1 MNKFRY
7 KKRKDWSKN
16 ERTFF
21 KICNFIVLSR
31 KRIKKVFEAFDSLEK
46 LSNKSHYQYTENDI
60 NLLKGIILENLEDK
74 LKNFNKDLSIFK
86 DSDIEIFQNHL
97 DELKAENLRL
107 ENENKRLQ
115 FIIENFVKEKEI
127 SEIDDIK
134 SLVSKN
140 IPANRKL
147 KTSLKN
153 EKINFS
159 KENIRKFLKLWS
171 EGKTT
176 AEIVNIYKNKRI
188 VRKRRKKKV
197 EDLDYF
203 LFFFSYMPT
212 KSSGAIIKGGNPASL
227 VQFAIMDLKKGNKN
241 FGHSISNI
249 LSRTSSVAFSIVK
262 IPQYT
267 PSTMKSVESLVFVS
281 LLIDNSTS

>member
-1 MNKFRY
+1 MSLSTKNISFSDALNFLKKFRY
-7 KKRKDWSKN
+7 KKRKDWSKD

-31 KRIKKVFEAFDSLEK
+31 KRVKKVFEAFDSLEK

-60 NLLKGIILENLEDK
+60 NLLKGIILENLENK

-127 SEIDDIK
+127 SEIDEIK
-134 SLVSKN
+134 SLVRKN
-140 IPANRKL
+140 VPANRKL
-147 KTSLKN
+147 KTSLKK

-176 AEIVNIYKNKRI
+176 LEIVNIYKNKRS
-188 VRKRRKKKV
+188 VRSVGRKK
-197 EDLDYF
+197 
-203 LFFFSYMPT
+203 
-212 KSSGAIIKGGNPASL
+212 
-227 VQFAIMDLKKGNKN
+227 LK
-241 FGHSISNI
+241 I
-249 LSRTSSVAFSIVK
+249 
-262 IPQYT
+262 
-267 PSTMKSVESLVFVS
+267 
-281 LLIDNSTS
+281 

>member
-1 MNKFRY
+1 MPISTKNISFSDALNFLNKFRY
-7 KKRKDWSKN
+7 KKRKEWSKN

-127 SEIDDIK
+127 SEIDEIK
-134 SLVSKN
+134 SLVRMNVRSNK
-140 IPANRKL
+140 KL
-147 KTSLKN
+147 KTSLKK

-176 AEIVNIYKNKRI
+176 LEIVNIYKNKRS
-188 VRKRRKKKV
+188 VRSVGRKK
-197 EDLDYF
+197 
-203 LFFFSYMPT
+203 
-212 KSSGAIIKGGNPASL
+212 
-227 VQFAIMDLKKGNKN
+227 LK
-241 FGHSISNI
+241 I
-249 LSRTSSVAFSIVK
+249 
-262 IPQYT
+262 
-267 PSTMKSVESLVFVS
+267 
-281 LLIDNSTS
+281 

>member
-1 MNKFRY
+1 MPISTKNISFSDALNFLNKFRY

-134 SLVSKN
+134 SLVRKN

-176 AEIVNIYKNKRI
+176 SEIVNIYKNKRS
-188 VRKRRKKKV
+188 VRNVGRKK
-197 EDLDYF
+197 L
-203 LFFFSYMPT
+203 
-212 KSSGAIIKGGNPASL
+212 KS
-227 VQFAIMDLKKGNKN
+227 
-241 FGHSISNI
+241 
-249 LSRTSSVAFSIVK
+249 
-262 IPQYT
+262 
-267 PSTMKSVESLVFVS
+267 
-281 LLIDNSTS
+281 

>member
-1 MNKFRY
+1 MPISNKNISFSDALNFLNKFRY
-7 KKRKDWSKN
+7 KKRKDWSKD
-16 ERTFF
+16 ERAFF

-86 DSDIEIFQNHL
+86 DSDIEIFQDHL
-97 DELKAENLRL
+97 DELKAENHRL

-127 SEIDDIK
+127 SEIDEIK
-134 SLVSKN
+134 SLVRKN

-171 EGKTT
+171 EGKSTL
-176 AEIVNIYKNKRI
+176 EIVNIYKSKRS
-188 VRKRRKKKV
+188 VRKVGRKK
-197 EDLDYF
+197 
-203 LFFFSYMPT
+203 
-212 KSSGAIIKGGNPASL
+212 
-227 VQFAIMDLKKGNKN
+227 
-241 FGHSISNI
+241 
-249 LSRTSSVAFSIVK
+249 VK
-262 IPQYT
+262 I
-267 PSTMKSVESLVFVS
+267 
-281 LLIDNSTS
+281 

>member
-1 MNKFRY
+1 MPISNKNISFSEALNFLNKFRY
-7 KKRKDWSKN
+7 KKRKDWSKD
-16 ERTFF
+16 ERAFF

-86 DSDIEIFQNHL
+86 DSDIEIFQDHL
-97 DELKAENLRL
+97 DELKAENHRL

-127 SEIDDIK
+127 SEIDEIK
-134 SLVSKN
+134 SLVRKN

-171 EGKTT
+171 EGKSTL
-176 AEIVNIYKNKRI
+176 EIVNIYKSKRS
-188 VRKRRKKKV
+188 VRKVGRKK
-197 EDLDYF
+197 
-203 LFFFSYMPT
+203 
-212 KSSGAIIKGGNPASL
+212 
-227 VQFAIMDLKKGNKN
+227 LK
-241 FGHSISNI
+241 I
-249 LSRTSSVAFSIVK
+249 
-262 IPQYT
+262 
-267 PSTMKSVESLVFVS
+267 
-281 LLIDNSTS
+281 

>member
-1 MNKFRY
+1 MSISTENISFSDALNFLNKFRY
-7 KKRKDWSKN
+7 KKRKDWSKD

-21 KICNFIVLSR
+21 KVCNFIVLSR
-31 KRIKKVFEAFDSLEK
+31 KRIKKVFEALDSLEK
-46 LSNKSHYQYTENDI
+46 LSNKSHYKYTENDI

-74 LKNFNKDLSIFK
+74 LKNFNKNLSIFK

-97 DELKAENLRL
+97 NELKAENLRL

-127 SEIDDIK
+127 SEIDEIK
-134 SLVSKN
+134 SLINKN

-171 EGKTT
+171 EGKSTL
-176 AEIVNIYKNKRI
+176 EIVNIYKSKRS
-188 VRKRRKKKV
+188 VRKVGRKK
-197 EDLDYF
+197 
-203 LFFFSYMPT
+203 
-212 KSSGAIIKGGNPASL
+212 
-227 VQFAIMDLKKGNKN
+227 LK
-241 FGHSISNI
+241 I
-249 LSRTSSVAFSIVK
+249 
-262 IPQYT
+262 
-267 PSTMKSVESLVFVS
+267 
-281 LLIDNSTS
+281 

>member
-1 MNKFRY
+1 MPISTKNISFSDALNFLNKFRY
-7 KKRKDWSKN
+7 KKRKEWSKN

-159 KENIRKFLKLWS
+159 KENIRKFLKLWK

-188 VRKRRKKKV
+188 VRNVERKK
-197 EDLDYF
+197 
-203 LFFFSYMPT
+203 
-212 KSSGAIIKGGNPASL
+212 
-227 VQFAIMDLKKGNKN
+227 LK
-241 FGHSISNI
+241 I
-249 LSRTSSVAFSIVK
+249 
-262 IPQYT
+262 
-267 PSTMKSVESLVFVS
+267 
-281 LLIDNSTS
+281 

>member
-1 MNKFRY
+1 MPISNKNISFSDALNFLNKFRY
-7 KKRKDWSKN
+7 KKRKDWSKD
-16 ERTFF
+16 ERAFF

-97 DELKAENLRL
+97 DELKAENYRL

-127 SEIDDIK
+127 SEIDEIK
-134 SLVSKN
+134 SLVRKN

-171 EGKTT
+171 EGKSTL
-176 AEIVNIYKNKRI
+176 EIVNIYKSKRS
-188 VRKRRKKKV
+188 VRKVGRKK
-197 EDLDYF
+197 
-203 LFFFSYMPT
+203 
-212 KSSGAIIKGGNPASL
+212 
-227 VQFAIMDLKKGNKN
+227 
-241 FGHSISNI
+241 
-249 LSRTSSVAFSIVK
+249 VK
-262 IPQYT
+262 I
-267 PSTMKSVESLVFVS
+267 
-281 LLIDNSTS
+281 

>member
-1 MNKFRY
+1 MAIFKNNVSFSDALNFLKKFRY
-7 KKRKDWSKN
+7 KKRKDWSKD

-31 KRIKKVFEAFDSLEK
+31 KRIKKLFEAFDSLEK

-74 LKNFNKDLSIFK
+74 LKKFNKDLSIFK

-97 DELKAENLRL
+97 DELKEENLRL

-134 SLVSKN
+134 SLVNKN
-140 IPANRKL
+140 IPSNRKL

-153 EKINFS
+153 EKVNFS

-176 AEIVNIYKNKRI
+176 VEIVNIYKNKR
-188 VRKRRKKKV
+188 VGRNLGTKK
-197 EDLDYF
+197 
-203 LFFFSYMPT
+203 
-212 KSSGAIIKGGNPASL
+212 
-227 VQFAIMDLKKGNKN
+227 LK
-241 FGHSISNI
+241 I
-249 LSRTSSVAFSIVK
+249 
-262 IPQYT
+262 
-267 PSTMKSVESLVFVS
+267 
-281 LLIDNSTS
+281 